1 MDKTDDIDIT
11 NWWMVGVNGRG
22 EVSIARLPPRV
33 MSRHKA
39 LVLAAWLVAVAD
51 RDDQFA
57 AILNRVRNA

>member
-11 NWWMVGVNGRG
+11 NWWMVGANGRG
-22 EVSIARLPPRV
+22 AVSLVNPPLAL
-33 MSRHKA
+33 SRENA